1 MKGKIKTHIGLGRF
15 FALPV
20 AVCAVLLGV
29 ALGGHWSWLSAMVA
43 LGAIFQMAFAHSFN
57 TLLDYSWTGFDKGT
71 EKERS
76 REKIYTKGQQAIAA
90 GIMSPKGVLVN
101 GLVYLAISAIFIGI
115 VAWKVSPVIWAVWAV
130 MALMTFGYSWG
141 KLHWSCEFFLG
152 IGFGPLAVMLGMAS
166 QPNPDF
172 LLAFLAGI
180 PILILWGYGA
190 ETMDQYSDA
199 EPNWP
204 RGLRNLGALVWKSG
218 TSITVTVG
226 WLLGVTFISQLFLIA
241 GGVLSPLTGL
251 TMISFLP
258 FTMCLILLQQTAYRD
273 IGPKA
278 GIIWGLAGIYLY
290 GLLLLLGE
298 VFR

>member
-1 MKGKIKTHIGLGRF
+1 MKEKIKTHIGLGRF

-29 ALGGHWSWLSAMVA
+29 ALGGNWSWLSAMVA
-43 LGAIFQMAFAHSFN
+43 LGAIFQMAYAHSFN

-71 EKERS
+71 EEERS
-76 REKIYTKGQQAIAA
+76 RGKVYTYGQQAIAA
-90 GIMSPKGVLVN
+90 GIMSPRGVLAN

-172 LLAFLAGI
+172 VLAFLAGI
-180 PILILWGYGA
+180 PILILFGYGA

-204 RGLRNLGALVWKSG
+204 RGLRNFGALVWKNKV
-218 TSITVTVG
+218 SITTFIV
-226 WLLGVTFISQLFLIA
+226 WLLCATFLSQLFLIA
-241 GGVLSPLTGL
+241 AGVLHPLTAL
-251 TMISFLP
+251 TLITFIP
-258 FTMCLILLQQTAYRD
+258 FSMCLLFLEMK
-273 IGPKA
+273 PKV
-278 GIIWGLAGIYLY
+278 GIIWGLGGIYLY
-290 GLLLLLGE
+290 SLLLLLGE
-298 VFR
+298 VS

>member
-1 MKGKIKTHIGLGRF
+1 LKGKIKTQLELGRF

-20 AVCAVLLGV
+20 AVCAVLLGI

-71 EKERS
+71 EEERS
-76 REKIYTKGQQAIAA
+76 RGKVYTKGQQAIAA
-90 GIMSPKGVLVN
+90 GIMSPREVLVN
-101 GLVYLAISAIFIGI
+101 GLVYLAISAVFIGI
-115 VAWKVSPVIWAVWAV
+115 VAWQVSPVIWVIWGV

-180 PILILWGYGA
+180 PVLILFGYGA
-190 ETMDQYSDA
+190 ETMDQYTDA

-204 RGLRNLGALVWKSG
+204 RGLRNLGALVWKNNA
-218 TSITVTVG
+218 SISMFIV
-226 WLLGVTFISQLFLIA
+226 WLLSATFLSQLFLIA
-241 GGVLSPLTGL
+241 GGVLHPLTAL
-251 TMISFLP
+251 SLIAFIP
-258 FTMCLILLQQTAYRD
+258 FSMCLLFLEVK
-273 IGPKA
+273 PKT
-278 GIIWGLAGIYLY
+278 GIIWGLGGIYLY
-290 GLLLLLGE
+290 VLLLVLGE
-298 VFR
+298 VIGC